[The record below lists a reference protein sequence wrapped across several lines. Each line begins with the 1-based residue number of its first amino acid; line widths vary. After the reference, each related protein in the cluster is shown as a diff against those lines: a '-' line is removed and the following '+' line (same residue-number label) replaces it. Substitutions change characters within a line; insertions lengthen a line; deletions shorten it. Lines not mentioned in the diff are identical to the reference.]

1 MTCPSCQGRGVFRV
15 CYTDDPEPA
24 ATCDYALCC
33 CRAGQWL
40 RSDRNAGRATGSPL
54 YLLLAAR
61 WDVDPSRFLPAE
73 ELLEPAE
80 LQARFGGTT
89 PQKPALN
96 LVDVGRTKPRTRL

>member
-1 MTCPSCQGRGVFRV
+1 MTCPSCHGRGVFRV
-15 CYTDDPEPA
+15 CYADDPEPA

-33 CRAGQWL
+33 CPQGQRL
-40 RSDRNAGRATGSPL
+40 RSDRNAGRRTGFPA

-61 WDVDPSRFLPAE
+61 WGVPPDRFAPAE

-80 LQARFGGTT
+80 LAARFGTT
-89 PQKPALN
+89 VPQKPALN